1 MRFLSSR
8 TGQNSVGYWCWA
20 GADISSRSKAMQVR
34 DIMSQE
40 VTALAPSISIADV
53 AAIMRQLE
61 IGSLPVMDKG
71 QLIGIIT
78 DRDIVVR
85 VVAEGLDP
93 HMETAEY
100 HLARNPIVAAPDW
113 PVDRAAQLMLS
124 RQFRRLPVM
133 EHGKLVGYVSLR
145 DLAHSEGEGQI
156 GDEA

>member
-1 MRFLSSR
+1 
-8 TGQNSVGYWCWA
+8 
-20 GADISSRSKAMQVR
+20 MQVR
-34 DIMSQE
+34 DIMNQD

-61 IGSLPVMDKG
+61 IGSLPVMDQD

-100 HLARNPIVAAPDW
+100 HMTRNPIVAAPDW

-133 EHGKLVGYVSLR
+133 EHGKLVGYLSLR
-145 DLAHSEGEGQI
+145 DLARSEGDSQI

>member
-1 MRFLSSR
+1 
-8 TGQNSVGYWCWA
+8 
-20 GADISSRSKAMQVR
+20 MQVR
-34 DIMSQE
+34 DIMTQD

-53 AAIMRQLE
+53 AAIMRQLD
-61 IGSLPVMDKG
+61 IGSLPVMRQD

-100 HLARNPIVAAPDW
+100 HMTRNPIAAAPDW
-113 PVDRAAQLMLS
+113 TVSRAAQLMLS

-133 EHGKLVGYVSLR
+133 EHGKLVGYLSLR
-145 DLAHSEGEGQI
+145 DLTRSEVERQI

>member
-1 MRFLSSR
+1 ML
-8 TGQNSVGYWCWA
+8 
-20 GADISSRSKAMQVR
+20 VR
-34 DIMSQE
+34 EIMTQE

-61 IGSLPVMDKG
+61 IGSLPVMKQD

-100 HLARNPIVAAPDW
+100 HMTHDPIAAAPDW
-113 PVDRAAQLMLS
+113 PVERAAQLMLS

-133 EHGKLVGYVSLR
+133 EQGKLVGYLSLR
-145 DLAHSEGEGQI
+145 DLVRSE
-156 GDEA
+156 DERAVSDRAAPAS

>member
-1 MRFLSSR
+1 ML
-8 TGQNSVGYWCWA
+8 
-20 GADISSRSKAMQVR
+20 VR
-34 DIMSQE
+34 DIMTEE

-53 AAIMRQLE
+53 AAIMRQLD
-61 IGSLPVMDKG
+61 IGSLPVMHQN

-100 HLARNPIVAAPDW
+100 HMTRNPIVAAPDW
-113 PVDRAAQLMLS
+113 TVSRAAQLMLS

-133 EHGKLVGYVSLR
+133 DQGKLVGYLSLR
-145 DLAHSEGEGQI
+145 DLARSEVEGQI

>member
-1 MRFLSSR
+1 
-8 TGQNSVGYWCWA
+8 
-20 GADISSRSKAMQVR
+20 MQVR
-34 DIMSQE
+34 DIMSQD

-53 AAIMRQLE
+53 AAIMRQLD
-61 IGSLPVMDKG
+61 IGSLPVMDQD

-100 HLARNPIVAAPDW
+100 HMTRNPIVAAPDW
-113 PVDRAAQLMLS
+113 SVDRAAQLMLS

-133 EHGKLVGYVSLR
+133 EQGKLVGYLSLR
-145 DLAHSEGEGQI
+145 DLAHSEGDRQI

>member
-1 MRFLSSR
+1 
-8 TGQNSVGYWCWA
+8 
-20 GADISSRSKAMQVR
+20 MQVR
-34 DIMSQE
+34 DIMSQD
-40 VTALAPSISIADV
+40 VTALAPSCSIADV

-61 IGSLPVMDKG
+61 IGSLPVMNDD

-93 HMETAEY
+93 HIETAEY
-100 HLARNPIVAAPDW
+100 HMTRNPIVAAPDW

-133 EHGKLVGYVSLR
+133 EHGKLVGYLSLR
-145 DLAHSEGEGQI
+145 DLAHSENDPQI

>member
-1 MRFLSSR
+1 
-8 TGQNSVGYWCWA
+8 
-20 GADISSRSKAMQVR
+20 MQVR
-34 DIMSQE
+34 DIMSQD
-40 VTALAPSISIADV
+40 VTALAPSCSIADV

-61 IGSLPVMDKG
+61 IGSLPVMNRD

-100 HLARNPIVAAPDW
+100 HMTRDPIAASPDW
-113 PVDRAAQLMLS
+113 PVARAAQLMLS

-133 EHGKLVGYVSLR
+133 EHGKLVGYLSLR
-145 DLAHSEGEGQI
+145 DLAHSKDDRQI
-156 GDEA
+156 EDEA

>member
-1 MRFLSSR
+1 
-8 TGQNSVGYWCWA
+8 
-20 GADISSRSKAMQVR
+20 MQVR
-34 DIMSQE
+34 DIMSQD

-61 IGSLPVMDKG
+61 IGSLPVMDQD

-100 HLARNPIVAAPDW
+100 HMTRDPIVAAPDW

-133 EHGKLVGYVSLR
+133 EQGRLVGYLSLR
-145 DLAHSEGEGQI
+145 DLAHSEDDRQI

>member
-1 MRFLSSR
+1 
-8 TGQNSVGYWCWA
+8 
-20 GADISSRSKAMQVR
+20 MQVR
-34 DIMSQE
+34 DIMSQD
-40 VTALAPSISIADV
+40 VTALAPSCSIADV
-53 AAIMRQLE
+53 AAIMRELE
-61 IGSLPVMDKG
+61 IGSLPVMNQD

-100 HLARNPIVAAPDW
+100 HMTRDPIAASPDW
-113 PVDRAAQLMLS
+113 PVARAAQLMLS

-133 EHGKLVGYVSLR
+133 DGGKLVGYLSLR
-145 DLAHSEGEGQI
+145 DLAHSEDDRQI

>member
-1 MRFLSSR
+1 
-8 TGQNSVGYWCWA
+8 
-20 GADISSRSKAMQVR
+20 MQVR
-34 DIMSQE
+34 DIMSQD

-61 IGSLPVMDKG
+61 IGSLPVMDQD

-100 HLARNPIVAAPDW
+100 HMTRNPIVAAPDW

-133 EHGKLVGYVSLR
+133 EQGRLVGYLSLR
-145 DLAHSEGEGQI
+145 DLAHSEDDRPI

>member
-1 MRFLSSR
+1 
-8 TGQNSVGYWCWA
+8 
-20 GADISSRSKAMQVR
+20 MQVR
-34 DIMSQE
+34 DIMSQD
-40 VTALAPSISIADV
+40 VTALAPSCSIADV

-61 IGSLPVMDKG
+61 IGSLPVMNED

-100 HLARNPIVAAPDW
+100 HMTRNPIVAAPDW

-133 EHGKLVGYVSLR
+133 EQGKLVGYLSLR
-145 DLAHSEGEGQI
+145 DLTHSEDDRQI